1 MSKKD
6 YYDILGVTRK
16 STPEEIKKAYRSLA
30 MKYHPDRN
38 QGDKAAEGKFK
49 EASEAYQ
56 ILSDPKKK
64 SSYDQFGH
72 SAFEGGA
79 GGGAGGFD
87 FGGFESGGFSDIFD
101 DFFGDFMGSGR
112 SGRSSKK
119 SRSNRGSD
127 LKINLEITL
136 EEAYL
141 GKKQI
146 INLSSN
152 EKCGKCSGSGAEP
165 GSKPKKCSTCDGY
178 GKVRTQQGF
187 FTLQQTCPNCGGDGE
202 MLSNPCKD
210 CKGSGANKTK
220 KNLSIQIPK
229 GVDDG
234 TQIRLSEKGDAGY
247 RGGSDGDLYVFISV
261 KKHAIFQRSEENLYY
276 KLPISMIDAALGT
289 EIEVPTI
296 DGGKSKVKIPA
307 GTQSGKQFRLKG
319 KGMPILRQDNFGDLY
334 LETNIIIPDFL
345 SKEQKELLEK
355 LKLLEDKNNNS
366 EIIDFI
372 KKTKKFWENIN

>member
-6 YYDILGVTRK
+6 YYDILGVTK
-16 STPEEIKKAYRSLA
+16 KATPEEIKKASRSLA

-56 ILSDPKKK
+56 VLSDPKKK

-79 GGGAGGFD
+79 GGTGGFD
-87 FGGFESGGFSDIFD
+87 FGGFESGAFSDIFD

-112 SGRSSKK
+112 GGRSSKK

-141 GKKQI
+141 GKKQT

-152 EKCGKCSGSGAEP
+152 EKCEKCSGSGAEP
-165 GSKPKKCSTCDGY
+165 GSKPKKCSTCGGH

-187 FTLQQTCPNCGGDGE
+187 FTLQQTCPDCEGDGE

-210 CKGSGANKTK
+210 CKGSGSTKTK
-220 KNLSIQIPK
+220 KNLSIQIPQ

-234 TQIRLSEKGDAGY
+234 TQIRLSGKGDAGY
-247 RGGSDGDLYVFISV
+247 RGGSNGDLYVFITV
-261 KKHAIFQRSEENLYY
+261 EKHKIFQRSEENLYY

-296 DGGKSKVKIPA
+296 DNGKSKVKIPA

-319 KGMPILRQDNFGDLY
+319 KGMPILRENNFGDLY
-334 LETNIIIPDFL
+334 LEVNVIIPESL
-345 SKEQKELLEK
+345 SREQRGLLEK
-355 LKLLEDKNNNS
+355 LKTLEDQDNNS
-366 EIIDFI
+366 EIKNFI
-372 KKTKKFWENIN
+372 NKAKKFWENKN

>member
-6 YYDILGVTRK
+6 YYDILSVTK
-16 STPEEIKKAYRSLA
+16 KAAPEEIKKAYRSLA

-38 QGDKAAEGKFK
+38 QGDKTAEAKFK

-56 ILSDPKKK
+56 VLSDPKKK

-79 GGGAGGFD
+79 GGAGGFD
-87 FGGFESGGFSDIFD
+87 FGGFESGAFSDIFD

-112 SGRSSKK
+112 GGSRSKK

-141 GKKQI
+141 GKKQT

-152 EKCGKCSGSGAEP
+152 EKCEKCSGGGAEP
-165 GSKPKKCSTCDGY
+165 GSKPKKCSTCNGY

-187 FTLQQTCPNCGGDGE
+187 FTLQQTCPDCGGDGE

-210 CKGSGANKTK
+210 CRGSGIIKTK

-234 TQIRLSEKGDAGY
+234 TQIRLSGKGDAGY
-247 RGGSDGDLYVFISV
+247 RSGADGDLYVVITV
-261 KKHAIFQRSEENLYY
+261 QKHKIFQRSEENLYY
-276 KLPISMIDAALGT
+276 KLPVSMTDAALGT

-296 DGGKSKVKIPA
+296 DGGKAKVKIPA
-307 GTQSGKQFRLKG
+307 GAQNGKQLRLRE
-319 KGMPILRQDNFGDLY
+319 KGMPNLRSEHIGDLY
-334 LETNIIIPDFL
+334 LEINVIVPENL
-345 SKEQKELLEK
+345 SKDQK
-355 LKLLEDKNNNS
+355 KLLEEFKAIENSSNTS
-366 EIIDFI
+366 EIKNFFN
-372 KKTKKFWENIN
+372 KAKKFWEKID

>member
-1 MSKKD
+1 
-6 YYDILGVTRK
+6 
-16 STPEEIKKAYRSLA
+16 

-38 QGDKAAEGKFK
+38 QGDKTAEGKFK

-56 ILSDPKKK
+56 VLSDPKKK

-79 GGGAGGFD
+79 GGAGGFD

-101 DFFGDFMGSGR
+101 DFFGDFMGSSRSGGR
-112 SGRSSKK
+112 SGK

-127 LKINLEITL
+127 LKINLEISL

-141 GKKQI
+141 GKKQT

-152 EKCGKCSGSGAEP
+152 EKCKKCSGNGAEL
-165 GSKPKKCSTCDGY
+165 GSKPKKCSTCNGH
-178 GKVRTQQGF
+178 GKVRMQQGF
-187 FTLQQTCPNCGGDGE
+187 FTLQQTCPDCGGDGE

-210 CKGSGANKTK
+210 CRGSGIIKIK

-234 TQIRLSEKGDAGY
+234 TQIRLSGKGDAGY
-247 RGGSDGDLYVFISV
+247 RGGADGDLYTIITIQ
-261 KKHAIFQRSEENLYY
+261 KHKIFQRSEENLYY
-276 KLPISMIDAALGT
+276 KLPISMTDAALGT

-296 DGGKSKVKIPA
+296 DGGKAKVKIPA
-307 GTQSGKQFRLKG
+307 GTQNGKQLRLRE
-319 KGMPILRQDNFGDLY
+319 KGMPNLRSENIGDLY
-334 LETNIIIPDFL
+334 LEINVIVPENL
-345 SKEQKELLEK
+345 SKDQK
-355 LKLLEDKNNNS
+355 KLLEEFKRTENSDNTS
-366 EIIDFI
+366 EIKNFFS
-372 KKTKKFWENIN
+372 KAKKFWEKID